1 MVSAKPLRG
10 FDMSAQRLKP
20 AGSWPEWLNNVK
32 PRGSLRQKLG
42 HPSRLLA
49 IFASLVGAQIG
60 SAVLGLVFWALAARS
75 LPPQQLGVGA
85 ALVAAMTLLSIFGV
99 LGVGTLMLERF
110 KLPSIPDGQALFS
123 TGLSIAGLGGA
134 IIAAGWLGLSAMMR
148 LPGALGDLSLH
159 TGLLLVCAT
168 ALAAICKAFDY
179 AVLGMGVSRLQLRR
193 NLLASVIRI
202 AVLCSAISLDIRSG
216 QAILYC
222 WIVGLLCSLLA
233 TPLGL
238 HLSPGGRVTAKQR
251 WYVLRNYWTAALG
264 HHGLT
269 LSMVSGPL
277 MLPVIVGSIMS
288 ATQTAYFSQARLLS
302 DSALML
308 PYFLTIALFAAVES
322 TEDFRR
328 KAPQTLLTG
337 MILVLS
343 LFLGAAVLGRVL
355 LLPFGTDYSQGSF
368 PLLLLLLASGPVLV
382 IKDHFVVLRRVQGLR
397 LQGAMTM
404 TLWTAAELTGA
415 VAGGLLGGIT
425 VLCLCWLVMSVTCA
439 LLALPVLLK
448 AIRTQRTGSTTAT
461 SSDTNG
467 DAQHE
472 VRRTTL

>member
-1 MVSAKPLRG
+1 
-10 FDMSAQRLKP
+10 
-20 AGSWPEWLNNVK
+20 
-32 PRGSLRQKLG
+32 
-42 HPSRLLA
+42 
-49 IFASLVGAQIG
+49 
-60 SAVLGLVFWALAARS
+60 
-75 LPPQQLGVGA
+75 
-85 ALVAAMTLLSIFGV
+85 
-99 LGVGTLMLERF
+99 
-110 KLPSIPDGQALFS
+110 
-123 TGLSIAGLGGA
+123 
-134 IIAAGWLGLSAMMR
+134 
-148 LPGALGDLSLH
+148 
-159 TGLLLVCAT
+159 
-168 ALAAICKAFDY
+168 
-179 AVLGMGVSRLQLRR
+179 
-193 NLLASVIRI
+193 
-202 AVLCSAISLDIRSG
+202 
-216 QAILYC
+216 
-222 WIVGLLCSLLA
+222 
-233 TPLGL
+233 
-238 HLSPGGRVTAKQR
+238 
-251 WYVLRNYWTAALG
+251 
-264 HHGLT
+264 
-269 LSMVSGPL
+269 
-277 MLPVIVGSIMS
+277 
-288 ATQTAYFSQARLLS
+288 
-302 DSALML
+302 ML